1 MYSGR
6 VLLPTPA
13 LKLVM
18 TRSSNDSAKAI
29 MPPAAIAGARSG
41 SVTWRKVL
49 TADAPRSRAASSRCG
64 SSPIARARTM
74 TATYDTQN
82 VTCASEIWVNDPWPP
97 KTWEKKSSRLMPMT
111 ISGVTIG
118 SSRRTSIGPRQ
129 RCPILASPRPSSVP
143 SATDARTATSAT
155 WSVTP
160 SAPRI
165 SSFWN
170 SVGYQS
176 RVKPVQLKFR
186 RSALK
191 LKMIRMTI
199 GRNRKT

>member
-1 MYSGR
+1 
-6 VLLPTPA
+6 
-13 LKLVM
+13 
-18 TRSSNDSAKAI
+18 
-29 MPPAAIAGARSG
+29 
-41 SVTWRKVL
+41 
-49 TADAPRSRAASSRCG
+49 
-64 SSPIARARTM
+64 
-74 TATYDTQN
+74 
-82 VTCASEIWVNDPWPP
+82 
-97 KTWEKKSSRLMPMT
+97 MT

-118 SSRRTSIGPRQ
+118 SSRSTSIGPRQ
-129 RCPILASPRPSSVP
+129 RRPSRASPSPSSVP
-143 SATDARTATSAT
+143 SATDAKTAIAAT

-165 SSFWN
+165 SLFGN

-176 RVKPVQLKFR
+176 RVKPAQLKFR